1 MKVHALKGHEGVV
14 IRHCNG
20 SGAVLKPDLARFSG
34 RRNPSMTFEATK
46 VVLSF
51 SDNLVAIVALDVGVA
66 KSGIGDAAALVV
78 GREGWWHRG

>member
-1 MKVHALKGHEGVV
+1 
-14 IRHCNG
+14 
-20 SGAVLKPDLARFSG
+20 
-34 RRNPSMTFEATK
+34 MTFEATK